1 MDEEQF
7 KGSWPQFKCEVKNKW
22 GRLTDKDLFEVE
34 GDYLKFLG
42 IVQKKYSDRKAE
54 VNRWAEEWY
63 ERHAPLFTKEAESRS
78 KKSKVGAA

>member
-7 KGSWPQFKCEVKNKW
+7 KESWQQFKGEVKNKW
-22 GRLTDKDLFEVE
+22 GRLTDKDLLEAE
-34 GDYLKFLG
+34 GDYIKFLG

-78 KKSKVGAA
+78 KNRT